1 MNICPKKP
9 SFSFFAKNNNS
20 PNVVVT
26 IPKEPT
32 QLSSNT
38 DFEIIRIKTSIEI
51 NETDYHILRRAVQD
65 YKDSIPNDEFPVHY
79 ANIDSVINKL
89 KDAKSRIIKNVIT
102 DNVE

>member
-51 NETDYHILRRAVQD
+51 NENVTITNS
-65 YKDSIPNDEFPVHY
+65 KNEFVLLIVIFLKKFHY
-79 ANIDSVINKL
+79 L
-89 KDAKSRIIKNVIT
+89 FF
-102 DNVE
+102 

>member
-1 MNICPKKP
+1 MTNVT
-9 SFSFFAKNNNS
+9 FKN
-20 PNVVVT
+20 V
-26 IPKEPT
+26 
-32 QLSSNT
+32 
-38 DFEIIRIKTSIEI
+38 KTSIEI

-89 KDAKSRIIKNVIT
+89 KDAQSRIIKNIIN

>member
-1 MNICPKKP
+1 MTNVT
-9 SFSFFAKNNNS
+9 FNN
-20 PNVVVT
+20 V
-26 IPKEPT
+26 
-32 QLSSNT
+32 
-38 DFEIIRIKTSIEI
+38 KTSIEI

-89 KDAKSRIIKNVIT
+89 KDAQSRIIKNVIN

>member
-1 MNICPKKP
+1 MTNVT
-9 SFSFFAKNNNS
+9 FKN
-20 PNVVVT
+20 V
-26 IPKEPT
+26 
-32 QLSSNT
+32 
-38 DFEIIRIKTSIEI
+38 KTSIEI